1 MHLQALVLEFSD
13 ASHVQRSE
21 LSNAAENDMVDEVES
36 LLQLPM
42 DPDAVTGEPNHTP
55 LMVASGNGHVRV
67 VQLLLEA
74 GAQKEAV
81 AADGSTPLMW
91 AALEGRDSVVRL
103 LLEAGAEM
111 DVRDQGGWTALMCSA
126 SERHPQVLR
135 LLLEAGA
142 DKDVC
147 DRFGQTALM
156 LAEEAEE
163 SDDEILRLLEPV
175 AEDDDGELSEA

>member
-1 MHLQALVLEFSD
+1 
-13 ASHVQRSE
+13 
-21 LSNAAENDMVDEVES
+21 
-36 LLQLPM
+36 
-42 DPDAVTGEPNHTP
+42 
-55 LMVASGNGHVRV
+55 
-67 VQLLLEA
+67 
-74 GAQKEAV
+74 
-81 AADGSTPLMW
+81 
-91 AALEGRDSVVRL
+91 
-103 LLEAGAEM
+103 
-111 DVRDQGGWTALMCSA
+111 MCSA